1 MENGSAKRWKD
12 SGSGVN
18 HLAAAL
24 TNTKT
29 AILPDNVRKQI
40 FFTVESV
47 EPNFPKSLGLS

>member
-40 FFTVESV
+40 FFTV
-47 EPNFPKSLGLS
+47 